1 MSRQFN
7 SGYGFMQDTGKDFAR
22 QYRNMMSQIDPWEVL
37 NRYGA
42 KNITEI
48 QTKSGPQLQ
57 HSCIIDQV
65 DPHHSHGDQSPSAS
79 LHMSKM
85 LYCCYSF
92 GGGDLFWLIQK
103 MEGVVRAGVLPI
115 LSKLLGESVQTTEQ
129 FLDEIDRYFVQEERV
144 ASIPTYSEK
153 ILEPWLM
160 IHPYMT
166 EARGISEDVL
176 KSHSVGYDEKEV
188 RIVLPHFWDGKLV
201 GWQKRRQD
209 DPRWPMTPL
218 EETGRWGPK
227 YQNSH
232 SFPKLETLYS
242 TSQETTISGGSSVL
256 VVESVLSV
264 LRAETL
270 VTSST
275 ITRSFLMG
283 SILTNTIS
291 TFGAKVSD
299 TQLKLLRNYDRVVLW
314 FDDDI
319 AGLRATLRVCKA
331 LDNFTHV
338 YVVQNQGAR
347 DDLAGLTEGEIEY
360 YLTGIEPSV
369 LVLSDIEDRLKQ
381 MEYALKKEKELS
393 W

>member
-1 MSRQFN
+1 
-7 SGYGFMQDTGKDFAR
+7 
-22 QYRNMMSQIDPWEVL
+22 
-37 NRYGA
+37 
-42 KNITEI
+42 
-48 QTKSGPQLQ
+48 
-57 HSCIIDQV
+57 
-65 DPHHSHGDQSPSAS
+65 
-79 LHMSKM
+79 
-85 LYCCYSF
+85 
-92 GGGDLFWLIQK
+92 
-103 MEGVVRAGVLPI
+103 
-115 LSKLLGESVQTTEQ
+115 
-129 FLDEIDRYFVQEERV
+129 
-144 ASIPTYSEK
+144 
-153 ILEPWLM
+153 M

-166 EARGISEDVL
+166 EARGISEEVL

-188 RIVLPHFWDGKLV
+188 RIVLPHFWHGKLV

-242 TSQETTISGGSSVL
+242 TTQLTTDMDNSSVL
-256 VVESVLSV
+256 VVESVLSI

-270 VTSST
+270 TTSS
-275 ITRSFLMG
+275 ITARTMTTKA
-283 SILTNTIS
+283 LTNATS

-347 DDLAGLTEGEIEY
+347 DDLAGLTESEIEY
-360 YLTGIEPSV
+360 YLEGIEPSV
-369 LVLSDIEDRLKQ
+369 LVLSDIEDRLKA
-381 MEYALKKEKELS
+381 MEYKLKLEKEKQNVF
-393 W
+393 